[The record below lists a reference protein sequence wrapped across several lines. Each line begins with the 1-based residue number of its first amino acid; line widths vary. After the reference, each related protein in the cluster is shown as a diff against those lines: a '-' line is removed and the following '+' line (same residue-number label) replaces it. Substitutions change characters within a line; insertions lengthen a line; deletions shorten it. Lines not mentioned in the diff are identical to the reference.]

1 VVGPVDLN
9 AIASFLR
16 SFWTVWLMLLFVG
29 VLFWALRPRN
39 KDKFDEASRIPFKDE
54 GQEK

>member
-1 VVGPVDLN
+1 MDLN

-29 VLFWALRPRN
+29 ILFWALRPKN
-39 KDKFDEASRIPFKDE
+39 KSKFDEASRIPIRNE
-54 GQEK
+54 GQEN

>member
-1 VVGPVDLN
+1 MDLN

-39 KDKFDEASRIPFKDE
+39 KDKFDEASHIPFKDE

>member
-1 VVGPVDLN
+1 MDLN

-39 KDKFDEASRIPFKDE
+39 KDQFEDASLIPFRNE
-54 GQEK
+54 GQEN

>member
-1 VVGPVDLN
+1 MDLN

-29 VLFWALRPRN
+29 VLVWALRPRN

>member
-1 VVGPVDLN
+1 VIVVDLDS
-9 AIASFLR
+9 IASFLR

-29 VLFWALRPRN
+29 ILVWALWPKN
-39 KDKFDEASRIPFKDE
+39 KGKFDEASRIPFKDE

>member
-1 VVGPVDLN
+1 MDLN

-29 VLFWALRPRN
+29 VLFWAMRPKN
-39 KDKFDEASRIPFKDE
+39 KDRFDDASLIPFRNE
-54 GQEK
+54 G

>member
-1 VVGPVDLN
+1 VVAPVDLN

-29 VLFWALRPRN
+29 VLFWALRPKN
-39 KDKFDEASRIPFKDE
+39 KDKFDEASRIPFGDE

>member
-29 VLFWALRPRN
+29 VLFWALRPKN
-39 KDKFDEASRIPFKDE
+39 KDQFEDASLIPFRNE
-54 GQEK
+54 GQEN